1 MSRCRFILL
10 FLAWMGGALSA
21 SAQAL
26 PQELQQQLATHLV
39 QADFTYVTEADV
51 TIQGE
56 GKLSVQDSCYVLDL
70 GLLQIYCDGHRRWT
84 VDKDAKEVYIE
95 PVSGSLAGVVAGYN
109 IEAVKGLA
117 EGGLSAVVRGAD
129 GTRITLTIPRMKMT
143 AKAEADQFRFSTSS
157 LGGDWVIND
166 LTE

>member
-1 MSRCRFILL
+1 
-10 FLAWMGGALSA
+10 MGGALSA

-109 IEAVKGLA
+109 IEDVKGLSD
-117 EGGLSAVVRGAD
+117 GGLSVVVRSAG